1 MCITLILTWFA
12 ASLVCGPIIGKFCG
26 MTGSGR

>member
-1 MCITLILTWFA
+1 MCTLILTWFA
-12 ASLVCGPIIGKFCG
+12 VSLVCGPIIGKFCA